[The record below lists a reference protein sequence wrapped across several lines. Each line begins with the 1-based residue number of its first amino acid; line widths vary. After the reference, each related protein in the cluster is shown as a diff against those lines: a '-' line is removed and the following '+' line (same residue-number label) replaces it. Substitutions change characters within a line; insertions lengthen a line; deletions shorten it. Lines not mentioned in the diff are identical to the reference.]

1 MDFTV
6 EEEQLMWIFET
17 GSRQILLNI
26 LREALN
32 SDVYDLEMREI
43 YANTIGKLEKISDDD
58 FAALEICPA
67 YYDEEETE
75 V

>member
-17 GSRQILLNI
+17 GSRKILLNI

-43 YANTIGKLEKISDDD
+43 YVSTIEKLEKISDDD
-58 FAALEICPA
+58 FAALEFYPA